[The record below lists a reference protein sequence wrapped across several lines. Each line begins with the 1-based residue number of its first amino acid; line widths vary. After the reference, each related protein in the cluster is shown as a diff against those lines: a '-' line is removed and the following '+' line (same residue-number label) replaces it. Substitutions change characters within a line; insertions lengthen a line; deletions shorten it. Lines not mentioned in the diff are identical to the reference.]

1 MELKSRG
8 LRLLNAS
15 QVPPFV
21 IDDETDANEN
31 TRLKYRY
38 LDLRR
43 PQSLE
48 PLLLRYRMTK
58 LIRDYL
64 DGLGFIDVE
73 TPVLTKSTPEGA
85 RDYLVPSRI
94 YHGKFYALP
103 QSPQLFKQILMVGG
117 LDRYFQIV
125 KCFRDE
131 DLRADRQP
139 EFTQLDME
147 MSFVQPE
154 DVMAVVEGM
163 IALLFKELKGI
174 ELKRPFAKLTYEQA
188 MNRFGSDKP
197 DMRFGLELC
206 DFTDALR
213 NCQAKVFTAA
223 IQKGGVVKGIRIPN
237 GGALSRKDLDDMTPF
252 VATFGAKGSRLD
264 ENYRRGLAVADRQIF
279 VRSRAKGDR
288 DGFPRARGRRCRVCS
303 PPTAPRS
310 STTRWAI
317 CAYTWAKNS
326 V

>member
-1 MELKSRG
+1 M
-8 LRLLNAS
+8 
-15 QVPPFV
+15 
-21 IDDETDANEN
+21 
-31 TRLKYRY
+31 
-38 LDLRR
+38 
-43 PQSLE
+43 
-48 PLLLRYRMTK
+48 RYRMTK

-147 MSFVQPE
+147 ISFVQPE
-154 DVMAVVEGM
+154 DVMQVVEGM
-163 IALLFKELKGI
+163 ITLLFKELKGI
-174 ELKRPFAKLTYEQA
+174 ELTRPFPRLTYEEA
-188 MNRFGSDKP
+188 INRFGSDKP
-197 DMRFGLELC
+197 DMRFGLEIR
-206 DFTDALR
+206 DFTEALR
-213 NCQAKVFTAA
+213 GCQAKVFAGA

-237 GGALSRKDLDDMTPF
+237 GGEMSRKDLDDMTPF
-252 VATFGAKGSRLD
+252 VSTFGAKGVAWTKITADGWQSPIAKFLSEAEHKEIEQIAGAQDRRRDLVFRRQR
-264 ENYRRGLAVADRQIF
+264 EN
-279 VRSRAKGDR
+279 RSRC
-288 DGFPRARGRRCRVCS
+288 ARQS
-303 PPTAPRS
+303 AAAPWRKA
-310 STTRWAI
+310 RI
-317 CAYTWAKNS
+317 
-326 V
+326 